1 VYKRQE
7 DEFFSRWFR
16 RRWRIF
22 DEFFRDMEEMI
33 RSMEEEFTRMT
44 KEGLIREK
52 EIPGGKIREYGP
64 FIYGY
69 SITIGP
75 DGKPII
81 REFGNVKPGIR
92 PSIKEEREPLIDVMK
107 TDTEVKVYAEIP
119 GVDKEKIKLTGTPR
133 KLIIS
138 AEGDMRKYYKEI
150 ELPVEVDIEKA
161 KSSYK
166 NGVLEVILP
175 RKEKEEGKPIKIE

>member
-1 VYKRQE
+1 MSD
-7 DEFFSRWFR
+7 DEFFPRWFR

-22 DEFFRDMEEMI
+22 DEFFRDIEEMI
-33 RSMEEEFTRMT
+33 KDIEEEFSKRAR
-44 KEGLIREK
+44 EGLIRER
-52 EIPGGKIREYGP
+52 EIPGGKIREFGP
-64 FIYGY
+64 FVYGY

-92 PSIKEEREPLIDVMK
+92 PSIKEEREPLIYVMK
-107 TDTEVKVYAEIP
+107 TETEVKVYAEIP

-150 ELPVEVDIEKA
+150 DLPVEVDIDKA

-175 RKEKEEGKPIKIE
+175 RKEKEEGKTIKVE

>member
-1 VYKRQE
+1 MSE

-22 DEFFRDMEEMI
+22 DELFRDLEDMMRE
-33 RSMEEEFTRMT
+33 MEEEFSRMARR
-44 KEGLIREK
+44 GLIRE
-52 EIPGGKIREYGP
+52 EEFPGGKIREYGP

-92 PSIKEEREPLIDVMK
+92 PSIKEEREPLIDVM
-107 TDTEVKVYAEIP
+107 TTENEVKVYAEIP
-119 GVDKEKIKLTGTPR
+119 GVEKEKIKLTGTPR

-161 KSSYK
+161 KSSYR

-175 RKEKEEGKPIKIE
+175 RKEKEEGRPIKIE

>member
-1 VYKRQE
+1 MSE
-7 DEFFSRWFR
+7 DEFFPRWFR

-22 DEFFRDMEEMI
+22 DEFFRDIEEMI
-33 RSMEEEFTRMT
+33 KDIEEEFSKRAR
-44 KEGLIREK
+44 EGLIRER
-52 EIPGGKIREYGP
+52 EIPGGKIREFGP
-64 FIYGY
+64 FVYGY

-107 TDTEVKVYAEIP
+107 TETEVKVYAEIP

-150 ELPVEVDIEKA
+150 DLPVEVDIEKA

-175 RKEKEEGKPIKIE
+175 RKEKEEGKLIKIE